1 VGAGLTGRWIESPL
15 AQIVAAAL
23 GAALLAALYVASAYK
38 FGPFL
43 LPTALVVGCLVVVA
57 IARPVWG
64 LTAAMLVVPLETI
77 ELPLPSGA
85 LSPSETALGIVALGW
100 VLRAAYRPGA
110 VSWPGVRDAPLLV
123 LLLVM
128 FVGITFVELPEP
140 VVRVVLLWTVF
151 FLVYLQARSLTP
163 SEVRIVLIGMTVSV
177 GVLGVIGALAF
188 LRSGSTT
195 QLFAGGL
202 RTGTRAT
209 GSFVDANY
217 YASFLLLG
225 MLPAVTLILRR
236 FRSDGWLLIPL
247 AGAVAGLLFSLS
259 RGGIAAFAFG
269 LVVLLAWSRARRIVL
284 VLVPVLAV
292 TTLAGA
298 TPFTRSDQ
306 LDVVTKRLGTLNQS
320 LGRVDMRPR
329 IWATAVDLIEERPL
343 LGVGLRQFYLAAG
356 THGLYER
363 GEPVEN
369 VHNTPLDIA
378 AETGVIGGFA
388 FLVFIGQLLW
398 RALHAIA
405 SRDSLIGPLAL
416 GLGAALLAFL
426 LQGLTQSQLR
436 VNVVA
441 GSFFVVAGLI
451 TALSDHASR
460 FSSSDAGGAPK
471 MAT

>member
-1 VGAGLTGRWIESPL
+1 M
-15 AQIVAAAL
+15 AQVAATAL
-23 GAALLAALYVASAYK
+23 GAALVAALYVASAYT

-43 LPTALVVGCLVVVA
+43 LPGALIVACLVVAA

-64 LTAAMLVVPLETI
+64 LTAAMLVVPLEAI

-85 LSPSETALGIVALGW
+85 LSPSETALGILALVW
-100 VLRAAYRPGA
+100 ILRAAYSPSA
-110 VSWPGVRDAPLLV
+110 VSWPRVRDAPLLV

-128 FVGITFVELPEP
+128 LVGVTFVELPEP
-140 VVRVVLLWTVF
+140 AVRVILLWTVF
-151 FLVYLQARSLTP
+151 YLVYLQAQSLTP
-163 SEVRIVLIGMTVSV
+163 SEVRIVLIGLTVSV
-177 GVLGVIGALAF
+177 GVLGMIGALAF
-188 LRSGSTT
+188 LRSGSSTH
-195 QLFAGGL
+195 LFEGGL
-202 RTGTRAT
+202 KTGTRAT

-247 AGAVAGLLFSLS
+247 TGAVAGLLFSLS
-259 RGGIAAFAFG
+259 RGGIAAFVFG
-269 LVVLLAWSRARRIVL
+269 LVILLAWSRARRIVL
-284 VLVPVLAV
+284 VLVPALAI

-306 LDVVTKRLGTLNQS
+306 LDVVTERLGTLNKS
-320 LGRVDMRPR
+320 LGRVDLRPR
-329 IWATAVDLIEERPL
+329 IWATTVDLIEERPFF
-343 LGVGLRQFYLAAG
+343 GVGLRQFYLAAG

-369 VHNTPLDIA
+369 AHNTPLDIA
-378 AETGVIGGFA
+378 AETGLIGGFA
-388 FLVFIGQLLW
+388 FLVFLGQLLW

-405 SRDSLIGPLAL
+405 SRDPLIGPLAL

-441 GSFFVVAGLI
+441 GTFFVVAGLI
-451 TALSDHASR
+451 TALSDHASG
-460 FSSSDAGGAPK
+460 SSPSDAGRAPK
-471 MAT
+471 MAA